1 LAYVYVCGPRTWSWC
16 DHTVQVCM
24 RYLTY
29 YIHRLLRLFGYP
41 SPRASTSVPRPRACS
56 TPRHNLHVTL
66 LPHAIYT
73 QEKCCPVI
81 SIHKPHLA
89 RLPALSPT
97 ACKMRCHPAGV
108 WAMLHGEQ
116 NMPLPRFS
124 KGWSHP
130 RRSGRTSTA
139 SPEPSSDIAARRC
152 RTFRPLSS
160 RI

>member
-1 LAYVYVCGPRTWSWC
+1 MVVVLSHRAGSYKVPWHDTTYIAYS
-16 DHTVQVCM
+16 DSS
-24 RYLTY
+24 L
-29 YIHRLLRLFGYP
+29 GYP
-41 SPRASTSVPRPRACS
+41 SPRALTSVPRPRVCS

-108 WAMLHGEQ
+108 WPMLHGEQ
-116 NMPLPRFS
+116 NLPLPRFT

-130 RRSGRTSTA
+130 RRSGSTSTA
-139 SPEPSSDIAARRC
+139 SPGPSPDITARR
-152 RTFRPLSS
+152 RRAVWPLYSW
-160 RI
+160 I